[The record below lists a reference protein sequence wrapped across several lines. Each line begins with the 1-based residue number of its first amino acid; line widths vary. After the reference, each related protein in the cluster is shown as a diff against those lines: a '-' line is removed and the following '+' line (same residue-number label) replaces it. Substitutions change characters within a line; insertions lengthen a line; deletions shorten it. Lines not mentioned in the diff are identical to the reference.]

1 MEEESS
7 VKLISV
13 SDLLHRL
20 RPITGASSLL
30 PSHSIRRPTLYKE
43 KPQPSDP
50 QNPNIH
56 KILKPLNH
64 PTVLVGTLNLT
75 LSSSSCSNSSCLN
88 FSDHSAAVCCD
99 ILDLDL
105 RVIGQRIRITA
116 WNFLPLKPQ
125 GGYLE
130 IIRWSLDQSE
140 ENSISKFN
148 AFHLNSAVP
157 AYEES
162 IVPRHLIYGLLE
174 SISPVSNVPCTAHKT
189 GTRNVN
195 GFLAEITICE
205 CALCSSRDKVM
216 LVGGIMLIS
225 GMKKKMVFL
234 GEGKSLMMYV
244 TTEKAILHLPVS
256 KSKRAMNGRNIATR
270 EKGLCSTHT
279 GSITG
284 VYMQGMVIE
293 LDQQV
298 FLLLTDHQ
306 LLMPHS
312 LRVGATVTVRNFHL
326 EDPKFSWT
334 KVKVFGS
341 CYKTSIH
348 VNIFSPIE
356 SGCYQSLQSRSL
368 LRKFIESL
376 SFSARLWVLLVVSSL
391 KKKFSGILS
400 EMEILGSKHMEGLVQ
415 KYSSSC
421 LPLSVFRFRHGVL
434 TEYCQHELYGCGKEI
449 DYTPPKLVVPIS
461 NLISQCEDIFIKKL
475 YQSGKDSDMINQF
488 SNLVCG
494 GNSHDQPIRTILKSE
509 DLNIVLLG
517 SLKISEY
524 SRRLQLVDATGSID
538 IVIPDL
544 SSDWSIKDIYEINDF
559 SVVIEGFPRQLQHLQ
574 SLNNDPFSC
583 KNIFNHFQSSRR
595 KQFTIYIYCY
605 IRDTKS
611 RNHILCPRM
620 DKEEKYKELESGNFH
635 LLYLM
640 HKFPLQQKFAGDDVA
655 TNNLSVYVEAIAFPW
670 NLVLYKRER
679 DSESVNML
687 NGRVVNMHIQEDSC
701 CKRAARKLLLEFKSD
716 SFSKY
721 ELLRIGGYYLVKHDE
736 KDVVCNSSK
745 ECSSFVNT
753 KSHFWTSVSFCND
766 DEASFHNLNEIEIC
780 PDIYANVSVDF
791 EVKLK
796 QLKQDLILPTKS
808 IKQVFNTCLIP
819 LVSGV
824 NLPKGD
830 LLSFQ
835 GLVLGV
841 HTHTSTHQLFH
852 HRIFHGVSSSS
863 ICIHVL
869 IDNNMVKVYSSL
881 SQQSYPIGFGRGVKA
896 KFYRVLLTSEGNVL
910 KLTPASFIEINSITT
925 EEDSNDTSPHMDT
938 TSSFTNSP
946 PATLISEM
954 IHFSHHKQ
962 ILRIHCKVV
971 AIHVLVLEKNNEL
984 LHSNVKKFPLA
995 GFLIDDGSSTC
1006 CCWSDNESV
1015 ITSLLG
1021 LTLKHSRTSLMKI
1034 LDEHDSIVVKNYG
1047 CFSDYSC
1054 VDVKVSGSSGSLK
1067 ESDEQFLKSIL
1078 LHACSINTWNVV
1090 GSMLDLKGVNELEE
1104 RLRRL
1109 DLVMLPL
1116 HHIWVSHVSHL
1127 DTLNEGRS
1135 ILQQLLKS

>member
-1 MEEESS
+1 
-7 VKLISV
+7 
-13 SDLLHRL
+13 
-20 RPITGASSLL
+20 
-30 PSHSIRRPTLYKE
+30 
-43 KPQPSDP
+43 
-50 QNPNIH
+50 
-56 KILKPLNH
+56 
-64 PTVLVGTLNLT
+64 
-75 LSSSSCSNSSCLN
+75 
-88 FSDHSAAVCCD
+88 
-99 ILDLDL
+99 
-105 RVIGQRIRITA
+105 
-116 WNFLPLKPQ
+116 
-125 GGYLE
+125 
-130 IIRWSLDQSE
+130 
-140 ENSISKFN
+140 
-148 AFHLNSAVP
+148 
-157 AYEES
+157 
-162 IVPRHLIYGLLE
+162 
-174 SISPVSNVPCTAHKT
+174 
-189 GTRNVN
+189 
-195 GFLAEITICE
+195 
-205 CALCSSRDKVM
+205 
-216 LVGGIMLIS
+216 
-225 GMKKKMVFL
+225 
-234 GEGKSLMMYV
+234 
-244 TTEKAILHLPVS
+244 
-256 KSKRAMNGRNIATR
+256 MNGRNIATR
-270 EKGLCSTHT
+270 EKGLCSAHT

-293 LDQQV
+293 LDQKV
-298 FLLLTDHQ
+298 LLLLTDHQ

-326 EDPKFSWT
+326 ENPKFSWT

-461 NLISQCEDIFIKKL
+461 NLISHCEDIFIKKL
-475 YQSGKDSDMINQF
+475 YQSGKDSDMNNQF

-494 GNSHDQPIRTILKSE
+494 GKSHDQPIRTILKSE
-509 DLNIVLLG
+509 DVNIVLLG
-517 SLKISEY
+517 TLKISEY

-583 KNIFNHFQSSRR
+583 KNIFNHFQLTRR

-611 RNHILCPRM
+611 RNHILYPRM
-620 DKEEKYKELESGNFH
+620 DKEEKYKEIESGNFH

-679 DSESVNML
+679 DSESVKML
-687 NGRVVNMHIQEDSC
+687 NGRVVNMHMQEDSF

-736 KDVVCNSSK
+736 KDLICNSSK
-745 ECSSFVNT
+745 ECGFVNT
-753 KSHFWTSVSFCND
+753 KSHFWSVSFCND
-766 DEASFHNLNEIEIC
+766 DEASFHKLNEIERC
-780 PDIYANVSVDF
+780 PDVYVNVSVDF
-791 EVKLK
+791 EVKLRE
-796 QLKQDLILPTKS
+796 LKQDLILPTKP
-808 IKQVFNTCLIP
+808 IEQAFNICWSPSTTM
-819 LVSGV
+819 
-824 NLPKGD
+824 NLAKGD

-869 IDNNMVKVYSSL
+869 IDNNMVKIYSNL
-881 SQQSYPIGFGRGVKA
+881 SQHSYPIGFGPGVNA

-925 EEDSNDTSPHMDT
+925 EDDLNSNDSNDTSPHMET
-938 TSSFTNSP
+938 TSSLANSP

-962 ILRIHCKVV
+962 IRINCKVV

-984 LHSNVKKFPLA
+984 LHSNAKKFPLA
-995 GFLIDDGSSTC
+995 GLLIDDGSSTC

-1021 LTLKHSRTSLMKI
+1021 LTLKRSRTSLMKI
-1034 LDEHDSIVVKNYG
+1034 LDEHDSVLVKNYG

-1054 VDVKVSGSSGSLK
+1054 VDVKVSGSLK

-1078 LHACSINTWNVV
+1078 LQACSTNTWNVV

-1109 DLVMLPL
+1109 DLVMLPMQ
-1116 HHIWVSHVSHL
+1116 HIWVSHVSHL
-1127 DTLNEGRS
+1127 DALNEGRS